1 MTRKN
6 YSRNFTSIEGLAD
19 YSLSWDQKTGEKKKK
34 TEDSNS
40 NYGETAQRRTNVQ
53 SKIDEK
59 KKRTCYEKR
68 SVKNERQRKQTNKQG
83 NPHEKKKNTMPQR
96 NGAVLLWLM

>member
-1 MTRKN
+1 MLGSTTHSQIGMLHGIKNCKLSNNNKEQVTRKN

-59 KKRTCYEKR
+59 KKKD
-68 SVKNERQRKQTNKQG
+68 
-83 NPHEKKKNTMPQR
+83 
-96 NGAVLLWLM
+96 VL